1 MWQALAGVGLAPT
14 LVGVYPLDPAD
25 AGWSAVVMH
34 FVETRDVDINAEEE
48 VDAVKAAAAHLHD
61 FGFVHGDLR
70 EPNVKVSWSQGN
82 VVHCE

>member
-1 MWQALAGVGLAPT
+1 
-14 LVGVYPLDPAD
+14 
-25 AGWSAVVMH
+25 MH

-48 VDAVKAAAAHLHD
+48 AKAVKAAAIRLHD